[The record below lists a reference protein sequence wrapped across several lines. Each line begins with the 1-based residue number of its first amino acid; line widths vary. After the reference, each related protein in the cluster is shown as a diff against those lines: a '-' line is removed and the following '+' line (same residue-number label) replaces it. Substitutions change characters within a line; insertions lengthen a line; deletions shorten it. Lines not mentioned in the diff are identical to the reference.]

1 MSVLLEA
8 SNHGTLGIQPN
19 PLILSCRNKDSSA
32 IAQWALVRL
41 DFAQTSEEPG
51 TGSSALGSA
60 SNSKWANVTLAPT
73 TTAASSGGIYG
84 VAQEAIAAGAN
95 GKVMFAGIT
104 QATST
109 SLTYAVGEAVGLTG
123 SAITAGNVSNATVT
137 TKIGIFVG
145 TAGASTAPRILL
157 NGVIA
162 FGT

>member
-8 SNHGTLGIQPN
+8 FNHGTLGIQPS
-19 PLILSCRNKDSSA
+19 PLILPCRNKESSA
-32 IAQWALVRL
+32 LAQYALVRL
-41 DFAQTSEEPG
+41 DFAQTSEQPG
-51 TGSSALGSA
+51 SGDAALGSA
-60 SNSKWANVTLAPT
+60 STSKWANVALAPT

-84 VAQEAIAAGAN
+84 VTQEAIPAGGV

-157 NGVIA
+157 AGNIS